1 MVVRGQLGVYRFCE
15 SGVKWWGGDSWMCVS
30 SVSQV
35 LNGGEGT
42 LGVYRFREAGV
53 KWW

>member
-1 MVVRGQLGVYRFCE
+1 MVRGQLVCIIG
-15 SGVKWWGGDSWMCVS
+15 
-30 SVSQV
+30 SVGHV

-42 LGVYRFREAGV
+42 VGVYWFCGSGV

>member
-1 MVVRGQLGVYRFCE
+1 MVMRGQFGVYRFCE
-15 SGVKWWGGDSWMCVS
+15 SGVKWWWTVVVERGQWVCIG

-42 LGVYRFREAGV
+42 GGCVSV
-53 KWW
+53 P